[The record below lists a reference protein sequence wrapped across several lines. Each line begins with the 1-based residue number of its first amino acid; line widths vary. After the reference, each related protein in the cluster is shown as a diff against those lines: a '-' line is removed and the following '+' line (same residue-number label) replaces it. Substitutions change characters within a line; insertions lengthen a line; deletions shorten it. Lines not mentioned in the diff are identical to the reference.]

1 MQGIYMSIPPIIT
14 GLLIYILFAVIIGL
28 IRFKEKTKKIVF
40 WFISVVYNICFG
52 VFVDGIMF
60 FVFFSSITYFSNI
73 PKYMKH
79 LNLTISTSKIVFQ
92 IVFFIVSLL
101 IYGALLIPI
110 NIYMKK
116 KSKISTKI
124 YVISNVM
131 ATLLGFAI
139 YWVSFFITFTEFLG
153 ANR

>member
-1 MQGIYMSIPPIIT
+1 MQGIYMSMLPIIT
-14 GLLIYILFAVIIGL
+14 GLLIYILFVVIIGL

-40 WFISVVYNICFG
+40 WFISVIYNICFG
-52 VFVDGIMF
+52 IFVDGIMF
-60 FVFFSSITYFSNI
+60 NGFWGSITFFFNV
-73 PKYMKH
+73 PKYMKY
-79 LNLTISTSKIVFQ
+79 LNLTISNSKIISQ
-92 IVFFIVSLL
+92 IIFFIVGLL
-101 IYGALLIPI
+101 VYGALLIPI

-116 KSKISTKI
+116 KSRISTKI